1 MIALPSIADQVRN
14 AAACAAQARAEKV
27 RAMVGPGTSVRVQQA
42 NALRLA
48 VLRCMAASSDITTRQ
63 LYLRV
68 CADMKVGEG
77 TLHHIV
83 YDLRTRGWAASH
95 VAPNRKGIRI
105 GTGRVNAWR
114 ITTTGRV
121 ALVELTA
128 SAEATADTDEATTDA
143 APAIATTPRTG
154 AH

>member
-1 MIALPSIADQVRN
+1 MIVALLSIADQVRN

-27 RAMVGPGTSVRVQQA
+27 RAMVGPGASVRVQQA

-63 LYLRV
+63 LYVRV

-77 TLHHIV
+77 ALHHIV
-83 YDLRTRGWAASH
+83 YDLRTRGWAVSH

-105 GTGRVNAWR
+105 GTGRVNSWR
-114 ITTTGRV
+114 ITSLGLTALEELEAARAQTTASTPATTG
-121 ALVELTA
+121 E
-128 SAEATADTDEATTDA
+128 
-143 APAIATTPRTG
+143 
-154 AH
+154 H